1 MTTGVAKSTVI
12 VVPVNVTPASSST
25 NPTADSRNIRPRIWR
40 ELGGGS
46 FLLCVLL
53 LPWWWAAPPPC
64 ERWWCDDTPA
74 VVAAAFLRDSISRA
88 HTNPHTHTHKR
99 KQKFQ
104 RTLQNNFDFNTLCK
118 TTATHFAKQ
127 KIPTH
132 FACKNNCNALC
143 ETIATHFCESISTD
157 FPKHAGQERQKI
169 GRDQFDPPFDPLIR
183 PQFFFESSFWRFRLD
198 FFFLFFSFLFF
209 SFYSP

>member
-74 VVAAAFLRDSISRA
+74 GAAAAFLRDSISRA
-88 HTNPHTHTHKR
+88 HTHQPAHTHTHT
-99 KQKFQ
+99 QE
-104 RTLQNNFDFNTLCK
+104 K
-118 TTATHFAKQ
+118 T

-132 FACKNNCNALC
+132 FAKQFGFQHTLQNNSNALC
-143 ETIATHFCESISTD
+143 ETKNSDTLCMQKQIATRFAKQLPRTLRINFNGLCQTRRSGNGEKWQGPNSIPRSN
-157 FPKHAGQERQKI
+157 P
-169 GRDQFDPPFDPLIR
+169 
-183 PQFFFESSFWRFRLD
+183 
-198 FFFLFFSFLFF
+198 
-209 SFYSP
+209 